1 MKKFIV
7 KLVNR
12 LLHNRIHQLLRYFW
26 VLVNSESIFYSFFS
40 QENCFPWS
48 RCLLPITESIN
59 LDTSDKLLLQEQL
72 EFVRQFENRLMI
84 LHHLLTTTSACKIFH
99 EIFFNN
105 NTNSTIKRC
114 INNFFLE
121 TVLLFFFLRLF
132 SLPA

>member
-1 MKKFIV
+1 M

-12 LLHNRIHQLLRYFW
+12 LLHNRIHQLVRYFW
-26 VLVNSESIFYSFFS
+26 VLVNSESIFYSLFS

-48 RCLLPITESIN
+48 RCLLHITESIS

-84 LHHLLTTTSACKIFH
+84 FHHLLTATSACKIFR

-105 NTNSTIKRC
+105 NTNSTIKWC

-121 TVLLFFFLRLF
+121 TVFLFFFLRLF